1 MQINLYKTKS
11 ERIRIKKVLED
22 ELVLNGSLRD
32 QSSIITP
39 TFALETNPI
48 GYNYCYIPAF
58 GRYYYIKN
66 IVAVRK
72 NLFQLQLKCDVLMT
86 YQTEIYALQ
95 ALIDR
100 EENTD
105 TSYVDG
111 DFVVDSRPLHEK
123 IEFTSPFTEENYVLV
138 ALKGSATNGKNYNS

>member
-1 MQINLYKTKS
+1 MEIKLYKTVS
-11 ERIRIKKVLED
+11 ERVRIMKQLTD

-48 GYNYCYIPAF
+48 GYNYCYIPVF
-58 GRYYYIKN
+58 QRYYYIKN

-86 YQTEIYALQ
+86 YKDEIYAMQ
-95 ALIDR
+95 ALINK
-100 EENTD
+100 EETPA
-105 TSYVDG
+105 TSYVNG
-111 DFVVDSRPLHEK
+111 DFVVDSRPIHEK
-123 IEFTSPFTEENYVLV
+123 IEFQNPFTEENYVLV
-138 ALKGSATNGKNYNS
+138 ALKGSDS

>member
-1 MQINLYKTKS
+1 MEIKLYKTKS

-22 ELVLNGSLRD
+22 ELALTGSLRD

-39 TFALETNPI
+39 TFVLETNPI
-48 GYNYCYIPAF
+48 GYNYCCIPAF

-72 NLFQLQLKCDVLMT
+72 HLFQLQLKCDVLMT
-86 YQTEIYALQ
+86 YQPEIYALQ

-100 EENTD
+100 EENPD

-111 DFVVDSRPLHEK
+111 DFIVDVRPIHEK
-123 IEFTSPFTEENYVLV
+123 IEFVSPFTEENYVLV
-138 ALKGSATNGKNYNS
+138 ALKGSDK